1 MWSSVGKRAASSPFQ
16 MNVLDEM
23 WKFFPSSAI
32 YSIRGL
38 CPASDPSPLIPKTK
52 SIQLIVNPVD
62 MVFPVLV

>member
-1 MWSSVGKRAASSPFQ
+1 VGKRAASSPFQ

-38 CPASDPSPLIPKTK
+38 CPAAPASDPSPLIPKTK